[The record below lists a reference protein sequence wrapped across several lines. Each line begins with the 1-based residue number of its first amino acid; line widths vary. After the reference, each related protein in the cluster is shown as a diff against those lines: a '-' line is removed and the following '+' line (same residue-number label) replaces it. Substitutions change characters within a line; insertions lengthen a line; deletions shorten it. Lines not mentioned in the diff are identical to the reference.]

1 MDYDHRCIVE
11 GAVVPTRA
19 SALSLSFLL
28 PGPMP
33 DRRRKDRLNALARV
47 GTIGAAR
54 GLAGEAYLSFY
65 ALHAS
70 QEKKYKD
77 FPESVID

>member
-1 MDYDHRCIVE
+1 MYSRRGRCPDARECAEPVF
-11 GAVVPTRA
+11 P
-19 SALSLSFLL
+19 
-28 PGPMP
+28 PPP

-54 GLAGEAYLSFY
+54 GLAGEAEAYLSFY